1 MRKIMIEAQ
10 EEHAM
15 SAVEPARERIQ
26 RRLQDA
32 IERLRQD
39 MDQVEFW
46 SEVLGCLARPVPD
59 YNGTS
64 MLNRFALPQQGLGA
78 AESTADLGSN
88 RSAEKAEILEPDR
101 PSNTDRS
108 RH

>member
-1 MRKIMIEAQ
+1 
-10 EEHAM
+10 M

-59 YNGTS
+59 YNGGTS
-64 MLNRFALPQQGLGA
+64 VLNRFALPQQGSGA
-78 AESTADLGSN
+78 KESTADLGPN
-88 RSAEKAEILEPDR
+88 RSAEKAEILKPDR
-101 PSNTDRS
+101 PSNTGRS